1 MHILFYNKN
10 IAYSEI
16 LNKEI
21 FLLPIF
27 LQDEKI
33 YIYNNNYFYENWNLD
48 YESRLIE
55 FILPLENIEVLQT
68 INLNKDNL
76 LDLNLKDLFP
86 EYKNKNLAV
95 IIIEDTNSILEKIF
109 IKTIIMGKNI
119 DKNIQVKRLDNSQQ
133 NEFYQKIINEINSEL
148 ISLVKS
154 QNLIDVKTPSFLNTK
169 FLNSKNYNLVELNK
183 RIEKI
188 DLIDRVFVQEF
199 NNDYVMLKI
208 KYLGKLD
215 KVIQQLKEQSIILE
229 LIGDEW
235 RIKANLMDQLVFKF
249 PFKTKYFEQDFYVSS
264 NNFSAYQLIESWPNW
279 PGKWLNIFGPMGSGK
294 THLSKILEKKIKR
307 VMIIDETKIN
317 NKVIQ
322 NLNSFDCLIIDAFSN
337 KIEENLLYSILNQT
351 KQLDSF
357 MLINS
362 KFPLKKF
369 EFKLPDL
376 RSRINSFNFIGID
389 LPTDDLLKVIIS
401 KSFSDKQINLNPKI
415 TEYIIKNVERS
426 YEKMFKFLSD
436 LDKMSLSSGKSIN
449 INLIKKV
456 LNQ

>member
-1 MHILFYNKN
+1 
-10 IAYSEI
+10 
-16 LNKEI
+16 
-21 FLLPIF
+21 
-27 LQDEKI
+27 
-33 YIYNNNYFYENWNLD
+33 
-48 YESRLIE
+48 
-55 FILPLENIEVLQT
+55 
-68 INLNKDNL
+68 
-76 LDLNLKDLFP
+76 
-86 EYKNKNLAV
+86 
-95 IIIEDTNSILEKIF
+95 
-109 IKTIIMGKNI
+109 
-119 DKNIQVKRLDNSQQ
+119 
-133 NEFYQKIINEINSEL
+133 
-148 ISLVKS
+148 
-154 QNLIDVKTPSFLNTK
+154 
-169 FLNSKNYNLVELNK
+169 
-183 RIEKI
+183 
-188 DLIDRVFVQEF
+188 
-199 NNDYVMLKI
+199 
-208 KYLGKLD
+208 
-215 KVIQQLKEQSIILE
+215 
-229 LIGDEW
+229 
-235 RIKANLMDQLVFKF
+235 MDQLVFKF

-357 MLINS
+357 MVINS

-401 KSFSDKQINLNPKI
+401 KSFSDKQINLNPNI